1 MVDTERDR
9 VVRELRRVG
18 RRGDAMYRA
27 AEWLD
32 NNPGAVVQDNL
43 GNVLQPESQGFRDLA
58 DAARKA
64 GKIPGERQPPP
75 DNTIR
80 DMLTQKTISL
90 IDEERARHVAAQE
103 GEQDQDYI
111 QWLTDVRS
119 GEYRH
124 VAKLI
129 ALTARFA
136 GELPHD
142 LISHHARRQIKAK
155 VEQSDYVRYEDQI
168 EQVEVAIWELVH
180 QKQFPPL
187 IGNAN
192 NAAANYVLRNKL
204 DVMMKSFAQ
213 FVIDNSWLSQF
224 LMFMQIKSLG
234 EPKFKKRSYDT
245 FSFDHSA
252 IENIIDISGNLM
264 QLLDKQLEDN
274 QNSLVSVLETWVP
287 QIKPYGKS
295 AYEFVASFV
304 LYLVNILNVIK
315 KTLSAVP
322 AASSQ
327 IANYISALLSWLKDF
342 LYVSVPIVGTIT
354 VGAIAYE
361 LPDETTAFLNSL
373 PGKIDSLFSKID
385 LSNVQKKL
393 SSFTPTSLIKVAKM
407 ILGYAALH
415 AIMPDSQAVMSWL
428 YRSPHFNIEFREHLL
443 TVLSNHFD
451 TFSAFKRRKKDA
463 WTVLVDPGLAGNA
476 RMACYDLSS
485 RVPRLRNL
493 TMTHVLTTAMND
505 EDEHNNMFT
514 DYFCGAVAARWRAN
528 SVFSAQPYKTRN
540 EQNAVV
546 QALADASVRLR
557 DYAIQDNRVVFM
569 PRKQPKTLTELR
581 SGLIQ
586 SPFL

>member
-18 RRGDAMYRA
+18 RRGDPMHRA
-27 AEWLD
+27 AEWLEKH
-32 NNPGAVVQDNL
+32 PGAAVQDNA
-43 GNVLQPESQGFRDLA
+43 GNVLPEESQGFRDLA

-64 GKIPGERQPPP
+64 DKIPGERQPPP

-80 DMLTQKTISL
+80 NMLTQKTISL

-142 LISHHARRQIKAK
+142 LISHHARRQIKDK
-155 VEQSDYVRYEDQI
+155 VEKSEYVRYEDQI

-180 QKQFPPL
+180 QRQFPPL

-192 NAAANYVLRNKL
+192 NAAANYVIRNK
-204 DVMMKSFAQ
+204 VNAMMKDFAQ
-213 FVIDNSWLSQF
+213 LVIDNSWLSK
-224 LMFMQIKSLG
+224 LFMIIQMKSLG
-234 EPKFKKRSYDT
+234 EPQFKKRSYDE

-252 IENIIDISGNLM
+252 MENIIDVTGSLM
-264 QLLDKQLEDN
+264 QTFNEQLEDN
-274 QNSLVSVLETWVP
+274 KNTLVSVLETWVP
-287 QIKPYGKS
+287 QMKTYGKS
-295 AYEFVASFV
+295 ANEFVASYL
-304 LYLVNILNVIK
+304 LYLIDILTFLNEKVKPAIYNYRGKINGTIAALTAIIGWWNKDVLHKKYREINFKNILD
-315 KTLSAVP
+315 
-322 AASSQ
+322 AAS
-327 IANYISALLSWLKDF
+327 L
-342 LYVSVPIVGTIT
+342 
-354 VGAIAYE
+354 
-361 LPDETTAFLNSL
+361 
-373 PGKIDSLFSKID
+373 SKIEEMF
-385 LSNVQKKL
+385 SNL
-393 SSFTPTSLIKVAKM
+393 YDPTWIKFGKM
-407 ILGYAALH
+407 LLGYAVLH
-415 AIMPDSQAVMSWL
+415 KIMPDSTAVMNWL
-428 YRSPHFNIEFREHLL
+428 YRSPHFNIEFREHVL

-476 RMACYDLSS
+476 RMACHDLST
-485 RVPRLRNL
+485 RVPLLRNL
-493 TMTHVLTTAMND
+493 TMTHVLSTAMND
-505 EDEHNNMFT
+505 EDERSNMFT

-540 EQNAVV
+540 EQSAVV

-557 DYAIQDNRVVFM
+557 DYAIENSCVVFR
-569 PRKQPKTLTELR
+569 PREQPKTLAQLR
-581 SGLIQ
+581 TGLVE
-586 SPFL
+586 SPFLPY